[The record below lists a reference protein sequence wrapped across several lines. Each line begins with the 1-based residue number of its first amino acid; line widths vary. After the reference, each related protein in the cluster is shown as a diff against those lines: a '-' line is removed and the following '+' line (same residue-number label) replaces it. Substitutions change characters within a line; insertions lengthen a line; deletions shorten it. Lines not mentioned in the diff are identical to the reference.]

1 MTFNLRCRVRGPEPT
16 RPLYSQ
22 RAEHSPERESKSRQ
36 ILREELLVGNIWGG
50 VYVNVLVKGQDM
62 MCLEGRV
69 SVLVRFVDLIQ
80 TQTYLG
86 RGDHSQRTLFI
97 KLARGHVFQVFP

>member
-1 MTFNLRCRVRGPEPT
+1 MRGPEPT

-22 RAEHSPERESKSRQ
+22 RAEHSPERESKSKQ
-36 ILREELLVGNIWGG
+36 ILWEELLVGNIWGG

-86 RGDHSQRTLFI
+86 RSQSRDSLHQI
-97 KLARGHVFQVFP
+97 GPWACLPSVPLISN